1 MLITNKI
8 PVGLLLS
15 KTKYELL
22 AIISYAVAIG
32 ILDHHSHLE
41 EITLPLAIPTLLGTA
56 LSLLLAF
63 RINQSYDRWW
73 EARIVWGTIVNDS
86 RTLIRQ
92 VNTFIVDENSSTSVA
107 FAKRQVAWCYAL
119 GESLRKLPFSE
130 KVKQYAEDY
139 KSHANIPNALLLKHS
154 EKVRKIYLDGQLNHF
169 QQIQIDS
176 TIARLCDSM
185 GKCERIKNTVFPGN
199 YSMLLHFL
207 IYIFATLLPLG
218 LGDYSVLMEVVLT
231 TIFAAI
237 FLLIERTAI
246 FMQDPFENMPTDTPV
261 TALANTVEANANGRV
276 RTTKV
281 CTCYSLL
288 STLKIYQHN
297 R

>member
-1 MLITNKI
+1 ML
-8 PVGLLLS
+8 LR

-22 AIISYAVAIG
+22 AIIAYSAAIG
-32 ILDHHSHLE
+32 ILDHHSYME
-41 EITLPLAIPTLLGTA
+41 GMTLPLTIPTLLGTA

-73 EARIVWGTIVNDS
+73 EARTVWGAIVNDS

-92 VNTFIVDENSSTSVA
+92 LQTFVSPQGSIVIS
-107 FAKRQVAWCYAL
+107 FAKRQAIWCYAL
-119 GESLRKLPFSE
+119 GESLRKVPFSD
-130 KVKQYAEDY
+130 KVKQYVEDY
-139 KSHANIPNALLLKHS
+139 ENHANIPNALLLKHS
-154 EKVRKIYLDGQLNHF
+154 EEVRMLYLDGQLNPF

-218 LGDYSVLMEVVLT
+218 LSDYSIAMEVVLT
-231 TIFAAI
+231 TLFAGI

-261 TALANTVEANANGRV
+261 TALANTIEINLMQMVACEPPNVAPA
-276 RTTKV
+276 TT
-281 CTCYSLL
+281 Y
-288 STLKIYQHN
+288 YQL
-297 R
+297 